1 MFVNFSMVEKTKNK
15 IVDSTLALIDKK
27 PFPQVTTKE
36 IAEKSGIAEVTLFRH
51 FVNKESILSY
61 LVDKFLTI
69 ITDLDLSSIESEEDF
84 KDALLDF
91 ITQSHK
97 VNYLKRRIFKFA
109 LYICMYKQ
117 DTYLTIY
124 KSIHNKLFEPIENI
138 VEKGKINWG
147 YDKKV
152 DTVIHVRLFRYG
164 IAFFTIHQNVF
175 RADKIDNL
183 EMDQV
188 FRISVDN
195 FLKSL
200 K

>member
-1 MFVNFSMVEKTKNK
+1 MPEETKNK
-15 IVDSTLALIDKK
+15 IVESTLSLIDKK
-27 PFPQVTTKE
+27 PFPQVRTKE
-36 IAEKSGIAEVTLFRH
+36 IAEKSAISEATIFKY
-51 FVNKESILSY
+51 FKTKDSILDN
-61 LVDKFLTI
+61 LVDKFLSI
-69 ITDLDLSSIESEEDF
+69 ITDLDLSQVENEEDF
-84 KDALLDF
+84 RNALIHF
-91 ITQSHK
+91 FTKSYK
-97 VNYLKRRIFKFA
+97 VNYLTRRIFKFV

-152 DTVIHVRLFRYG
+152 DTVIHVRLFMYG
-164 IAFFTIHQNVF
+164 IAFFTINQDVF

>member
-1 MFVNFSMVEKTKNK
+1 
-15 IVDSTLALIDKK
+15 
-27 PFPQVTTKE
+27 
-36 IAEKSGIAEVTLFRH
+36 
-51 FVNKESILSY
+51 
-61 LVDKFLTI
+61 
-69 ITDLDLSSIESEEDF
+69 
-84 KDALLDF
+84 
-91 ITQSHK
+91 
-97 VNYLKRRIFKFA
+97 
-109 LYICMYKQ
+109 MYKQ

-124 KSIHNKLFEPIENI
+124 KIIHNKLFEPIENI

-147 YDKKV
+147 YDIKV
-152 DTVIHVRLFRYG
+152 DKVIHVRLFMYG
-164 IAFFTIHQNVF
+164 VAFFTIHQNVF

>member
-1 MFVNFSMVEKTKNK
+1 MVEKTKNK

-36 IAEKSGIAEVTLFRH
+36 IAEKSGVAEVTLFRH

-124 KSIHNKLFEPIENI
+124 KSIHTKLFEPIENI

-152 DTVIHVRLFRYG
+152 DPAIHVRLFMYG

>member
-1 MFVNFSMVEKTKNK
+1 
-15 IVDSTLALIDKK
+15 
-27 PFPQVTTKE
+27 
-36 IAEKSGIAEVTLFRH
+36 
-51 FVNKESILSY
+51 
-61 LVDKFLTI
+61 
-69 ITDLDLSSIESEEDF
+69 
-84 KDALLDF
+84 
-91 ITQSHK
+91 
-97 VNYLKRRIFKFA
+97 
-109 LYICMYKQ
+109 MYKQ

-124 KSIHNKLFEPIENI
+124 KIIHNKLFEPIENI
-138 VEKGKINWG
+138 LEKGKINWG

-152 DTVIHVRLFRYG
+152 DPVIHVRLFMYSV
-164 IAFFTIHQNVF
+164 AFFTINQNVF

>member
-69 ITDLDLSSIESEEDF
+69 ITDLDLSSVESEEDF

-117 DTYLTIY
+117 DTYLTIH
-124 KSIHNKLFEPIENI
+124 KSIHTKLFKPIENI

-152 DTVIHVRLFRYG
+152 DPAIHVRLFRYG